1 MPSTFE
7 CPFCKSRYNNW
18 IASTWEPE
26 TETEV
31 STYQCKQCLTLF
43 EHKISF
49 PEEESDGKELAI
61 LEM

>member
-18 IASTWEPE
+18 VASVWMPE

-31 STYQCKQCLTLF
+31 STYQCKQCLNLF
-43 EHKISF
+43 EHKIF
-49 PEEESDGKELAI
+49 CGEEEETGEEAV